1 VLAVAAHCRLRADGD
16 ADGVLLRIASEQ
28 TPALAG
34 LAGRWWSRLGR
45 TLRGTYLFDD
55 EPQMDAFCADPS
67 SDVALAWIEAVTAS
81 RVSFGPAQ
89 RVPPG
94 HHLEAPTFILS
105 SPRAGS
111 TALFDALRRCT
122 DAWTVAGEGKGMIEG
137 VPALHPA
144 ALAFDSHRLDAAAAT
159 APSQVAVRAGFLAAI
174 EDRSARRWLDLAA
187 DERPERPRLLDKTP
201 ENSVRAPFLL
211 ATFPDARFIV
221 LLRDGRATVS
231 SLHQA
236 WSHDGFVNLVSLP
249 GGWPGGWHFLLPPG
263 WRDLRELPPVQVAFA
278 QWRETV
284 EAMAATVASLPADR
298 WVAIDFDTL
307 TRAPTRAIE
316 VLASFMGVET
326 DAGAVRRLARGLPLS
341 STTIT
346 PPSRGKW
353 RFDPGLTKDIEEALE
368 PIESRLRTLCASNEV
383 LPSGRPRRW

>member
-1 VLAVAAHCRLRADGD
+1 
-16 ADGVLLRIASEQ
+16 
-28 TPALAG
+28 
-34 LAGRWWSRLGR
+34 LGR

-278 QWRETV
+278 
-284 EAMAATVASLPADR
+284 
-298 WVAIDFDTL
+298 TL